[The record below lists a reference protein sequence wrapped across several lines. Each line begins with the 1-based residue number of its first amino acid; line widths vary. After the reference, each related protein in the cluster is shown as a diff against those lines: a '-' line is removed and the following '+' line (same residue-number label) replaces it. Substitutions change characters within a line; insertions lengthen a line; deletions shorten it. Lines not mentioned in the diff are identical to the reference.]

1 MFADFHW
8 ELSPVKVIECGTGEI
23 HLEIIG
29 HSQVRSSARGSDG
42 LWVEGNK
49 PKMQSSYYTSYI

>member
-42 LWVEGNK
+42 L
-49 PKMQSSYYTSYI
+49 